1 MWKLFPPHAKEFI
14 IQLIAENCRTFF
26 FISPQASREIGA
38 GNIGTVISTTTLSD
52 NKATITKV
60 AVGDKVVIFGQSTIH
75 MEQAVYCATSLS
87 LKYSYME
94 LILAVFELT
103 LKQGETLITAQHVKQ
118 VAAEAKKLIALR
130 NTAGKV
136 FNMASWNVAVHHMMD
151 FRPKKEFGNEIGL
164 QKYFA

>member
-1 MWKLFPPHAKEFI
+1 M
-14 IQLIAENCRTFF
+14 N
-26 FISPQASREIGA
+26 
-38 GNIGTVISTTTLSD
+38 
-52 NKATITKV
+52 
-60 AVGDKVVIFGQSTIH
+60 
-75 MEQAVYCATSLS
+75 
-87 LKYSYME
+87 
-94 LILAVFELT
+94 
-103 LKQGETLITAQHVKQ
+103 Q